1 MEEEGREGQ
10 SAAGSGQTAVS
21 CAAVPFPEGCRNA
34 DLSGSKSSSTGA
46 VFGTK
51 QETGGLFGTVFLEGT
66 QWAHPRVSVLQ
77 AFTNTFSIPATSV
90 RSRAIVYLVFLLKWT
105 HPFS

>member
-21 CAAVPFPEGCRNA
+21 CAAVPFPEGCRNP
-34 DLSGSKSSSTGA
+34 DLSGSKSGATGAA

-51 QETGGLFGTVFLEGT
+51 RETGGLFGTVFLE
-66 QWAHPRVSVLQ
+66 
-77 AFTNTFSIPATSV
+77 
-90 RSRAIVYLVFLLKWT
+90 
-105 HPFS
+105 